1 MTTAALRALIVDDEK
16 DIQRL
21 IATSLRPRGF
31 QCDLASDGLQAVSQ
45 IKNVPYDVVI
55 TDLRM
60 PNMHGHTLVQ
70 RLLDMPSRPAIVVHT
85 GVLEPK
91 LATDLLKRGVDDI
104 LYKPV
109 DFAFLAIKVA
119 SHVEKRLGEA
129 ARVTEPLAPHEPEP
143 GRNRHE
149 CTSFQRFNNK
159 LATVERLLPLSNAAI
174 KVYEMTQD
182 GDWHAC
188 AIAAAIQRD
197 AALTADVL
205 RLANCPLFGPT
216 CQKVIRLEDAVQ
228 RIGHKKLGE
237 IALVSSALSAV
248 TKCALPWLN
257 ANLCWQR
264 SMASGIVL
272 EALAECSDFEDVAN
286 GVFLNAIMH
295 PLGRVLL
302 GAMFPEQYAEMIA
315 ACRSNGSALSEQ
327 ERCLLPVNDA
337 EALVHCLALWNVPEK
352 LLLPLKFSSYDF
364 SSLRRL
370 PEPLKLKAELVKAAV
385 TLGNLVVGRWHDWDL
400 VETPPVELLE
410 RLGITDLRGMLVQA
424 RSDLAQIAGF
434 HPSGVP
440 IADPTDT
447 ARVRIP
453 YCSLSTPQID
463 PVQEL
468 LPTLGYQLESC
479 GENDL
484 LDARRA
490 IIVNCTNVW
499 PGRFT
504 TLKRSES
511 LLIVT
516 REAHREE
523 FGRLGRTISFPSS
536 VAQLCNAIKA
546 LGKADEQRI
555 KDDASVT
562 ARSMDHN

>member
-1 MTTAALRALIVDDEK
+1 MKEINAMTRDALRALIVDDEK

-31 QCDLASDGLQAVSQ
+31 QCDLASDGLQAVAQ
-45 IKNVPYDVVI
+45 IENIPYDVVI

-60 PNMHGHTLVQ
+60 PNMHGHALVQ

-91 LATDLLKRGVDDI
+91 LAGDLLERGVDDI
-104 LYKPV
+104 VYKPV

-119 SHVEKRLGEA
+119 SHVEKRCGDA
-129 ARVTEPLAPHEPEP
+129 ARAADPPAPNERGPASDRRE
-143 GRNRHE
+143 G
-149 CTSFQRFNNK
+149 TSFQRFNNK
-159 LATVERLLPLSNAAI
+159 LAAVERLLPLSNAAI

-182 GDWHAC
+182 GDWHAG

-197 AALTADVL
+197 ASLTADVL
-205 RLANCPLFGPT
+205 RLANCGLFGPT
-216 CQKVIRLEDAVQ
+216 LQKVIRLEDAVQ
-228 RIGHKKLGE
+228 RIGHRKLGE
-237 IALVSSALSAV
+237 IALVSSALSAM

-264 SMASGIVL
+264 SMAAGIVL
-272 EALAECSDFEDVAN
+272 EALAECSNFEDASN
-286 GVFLNAIMH
+286 AAFLNAIMH

-302 GAMFPEQYAEMIA
+302 GSMFPELYAEMIA
-315 ACRSNGSALSEQ
+315 ACRSDGSAISEQ

-337 EALVHCLALWNVPEK
+337 EALVHCLALWNVSEK

-364 SSLRRL
+364 PSLRRL
-370 PEPLKLKAELVKAAV
+370 PEPLRFEAELVKTAV
-385 TLGNLVVGRWHDWDL
+385 TLGNIVVGRWHDWDL
-400 VETPPVELLE
+400 VETPPVEVLE
-410 RLGITDLRGMLVQA
+410 RLGVADLRGMLLQA
-424 RSDLAQIAGF
+424 RSDLAQIASF
-434 HPSGVP
+434 HPSGAP
-440 IADPTDT
+440 IADP
-447 ARVRIP
+447 AEGASASIP
-453 YCSLSTPQID
+453 YCSLSTPPID

-468 LPTLGYQLESC
+468 LPTLGYRLENC

-490 IIVNCTNVW
+490 IIVNCMNAW

-511 LLIVT
+511 LLLIT
-516 REAHREE
+516 RESHREE
-523 FGRLGRTISFPSS
+523 FGRMGRTISLPSS
-536 VAQLCNAIKA
+536 VAQLHNAIKA
-546 LGKADEQRI
+546 LGRTSE
-555 KDDASVT
+555 
-562 ARSMDHN
+562 